1 VASRNVEIVRR
12 GFEAMSAGRIDTVT
26 ALAHSDVELRPL
38 LANIEG
44 EVYRGHEGI
53 RRWFSQFTDTFE
65 DFTIELGELED
76 LDDHV
81 LVAGRIHARGKGSGT
96 PIDQPSV
103 WVITM
108 RDGKATR
115 IQIFNDKTTALK
127 AAGLAQKAPPD
138 PSISSEKVEIVRQIF
153 DAVAQRDSA
162 TILGLYHPDVELDI
176 SHTESA
182 ELFGHSVYRG
192 YEGLRNYDREWREA
206 FENVETDCEELFEA
220 GEQVVSVA
228 RYRMRGR
235 VSGIEVPGP
244 AQGGLWTIRDG
255 KVARVVWFNTREEA
269 LHAALSR

>member
-1 VASRNVEIVRR
+1 VASQNAEIVRR

-26 ALAHSDVELRPL
+26 SLAHRDVEFRPL

-53 RRWFSQFTDTFE
+53 QRWFSQFTDTFE
-65 DFTIELGELED
+65 AFTIEVGELEE

-81 LVAGRIHARGKGSGT
+81 LVAGRIHARGRGSGT

-103 WVITM
+103 WLITM
-108 RDGKATR
+108 RDRKATH
-115 IQIFNDKTTALK
+115 IQIFDARDKALQ
-127 AAGLAQKAPPD
+127 AAGLTTAM
-138 PSISSEKVEIVRQIF
+138 SSEKVEIVRQIF
-153 DAVAQRDSA
+153 DAVAQRDTA
-162 TILGLYHPDVELDI
+162 TILGLYHRDVELDI

-235 VSGIEVPGP
+235 ASGIEVPGP
-244 AQGGLWTIRDG
+244 AQGGVWTIRDG
-255 KVARVVWFNTREEA
+255 KVARVVWFNTRDEA